1 MAEAAPTSGR
11 HMRCFSLIQ
20 VTVRQ
25 SEIYETANMI
35 GGKPL
40 EEDRKRLSH

>member
-1 MAEAAPTSGR
+1 MAEAVLTSSR
-11 HMRCFSLIQ
+11 HMRWCSLIQ

-40 EEDRKRLSH
+40 EKDRKRLSH